1 MDANNEYLLE
11 GFTYDKD
18 FVCLSS
24 YIYYEGKIT
33 TFFHNP
39 VKKACS
45 NLSISEK
52 TSIFALA
59 KRSMGD

>member
-1 MDANNEYLLE
+1 MKAKLQL
-11 GFTYDKD
+11 
-18 FVCLSS
+18 
-24 YIYYEGKIT
+24 
-33 TFFHNP
+33 FFHNP

-52 TSIFALA
+52 TSNFALA